1 MKKEYIAPAIEII
14 SLNLYGT
21 VLEETVVVNNTSN
34 YSTWE
39 DAAAKSYPMNNE
51 PLEETRPDSLVTRKS
66 LWDD

>member
-21 VLEETVVVNNTSN
+21 VLETVGVVNGSP
-34 YSTWE
+34 YGKWV

-51 PLEETRPDSLVTRKS
+51 PMDETRPDSLVTRKS

>member
-14 SLNLYGT
+14 SLNLYGS
-21 VLEETVVVNNTSN
+21 VLEKTVGVINGSPHGI
-34 YSTWE
+34 WE

>member
-21 VLEETVVVNNTSN
+21 VLETVGVVNASP
-34 YSTWE
+34 YGLWE

-51 PLEETRPDSLVTRKS
+51 PLEETRPDSLMTRKS